1 MRGFARFSSVWLLLI
16 CVWLASS
23 AFAQTAP
30 VEIDI
35 SDQQTRRFN
44 LPAANFTNVFGF
56 TLPAGTTRFKV
67 TLTGTIAAPAA
78 DADVDMFLR
87 FARPFPRLSND
98 YGAPPTS
105 DELFE
110 YAHYQSISAE
120 LGESIIVSNAGRYPA
135 QAGKWYL
142 SLLNF
147 SSTAAVSATIKLEI
161 LNGVISAAPIV
172 VRFDL
177 PCPAGVASCKC
188 DLAPWND
195 PRTAGFSAPGNTGQT
210 LGEKRRNAVLEA
222 ASQLSQRLRS
232 EAPITVQACW
242 DDLGSGDRVTLA
254 QAGPTNFLID
264 DRSNGGTS
272 NGVYFPARPAS
283 FLPQRNSFYAAA
295 TATKNNGAA
304 ACQTFGGPCNATPDI
319 YIAFNS
325 LIDGPEALGVR
336 SFYYGTSTTGN
347 AANDPDFVSVA
358 LHELTHGMGYVSL
371 VNLDSTDG
379 VLGEEPA
386 GRDDIFTRQVVDLS
400 TGTPRPLA
408 RLNNADR
415 IAAITAGRLQW
426 VGARAL
432 ANPEFTLATGELG
445 IPLNSPTPL
454 ESGSSLSHLDPN
466 RFSNQLM
473 LPFISRTRALGIAAG
488 QLEDIGWDS
497 TPKSTP
503 VRPQFYAGNWFDPT
517 RSGHGFDIE
526 PAGSIGGFNRILFTA
541 YTYDAAGD
549 PEYFLAQGPVV
560 DGVFIPEATPARNS
574 LVRYRYV
581 NNRPTIDNSVQGYV
595 RVDFNDAGASKS
607 CTENGRSVPGLGAGN
622 SGVNAGSLTFVSA
635 NQAVNW
641 CIQQLIGQS
650 RRPASDF
657 TGHWYKSGD
666 SGWGI
671 GIAQAI
677 DTGKNITLAVLYYPD
692 ALGNPRWAFAQ
703 SNDYQSGQ
711 TIPIKHRRGFCR
723 TCPSGTQEI
732 DAGSMTLTLDNVQG
746 LRGQINK
753 VSFDVEFKGA
763 AGGRFTRTDAAIERL
778 VPRPAVID

>member
-1 MRGFARFSSVWLLLI
+1 MRRLAGFRSVCLLLMFA
-16 CVWLASS
+16 WLSCA
-23 AFAQTAP
+23 AFAQSAMDD
-30 VEIDI
+30 IDI

-110 YAHYQSISAE
+110 YAHYHSISAE
-120 LGESIIVSNAGRYPA
+120 LGESIIVSNAGRFPA
-135 QAGKWYL
+135 QGGKWYL

-161 LNGVISAAPIV
+161 LGGVTGPAPIV

-177 PCPAGVASCKC
+177 PCPAGASSCKC

-195 PRTAGFSAPGNTGQT
+195 PRTAGFTAPGNIGQT
-210 LGEKRRNAVLEA
+210 LGAKRRNAVLEA
-222 ASQLSQRLRS
+222 ANQLSQRLRS

-264 DRSNGGTS
+264 DRSNGGVS

-325 LIDGPEALGVR
+325 LIDGPEALGTR
-336 SFYYGTSTTGN
+336 NFYYGTSPSANTV
-347 AANDPDFVSVA
+347 NDPDFVSVA

-371 VNLDSTDG
+371 VNLDSSDG

-400 TGTPRPLA
+400 TGTPRALA
-408 RLNNADR
+408 RLSNADR
-415 IAAITAGRLQW
+415 IAAITGGRLQW

-432 ANPEFTLATGELG
+432 ANPEFTLVTGELG
-445 IPLNSPTPL
+445 IPLNSPNPL

-488 QLEDIGWDS
+488 QLEDLGWDS
-497 TPKSTP
+497 TPKSSP
-503 VRPQFYAGNWFDPT
+503 VRPKIYAGNWFDTT

-526 PAGSIGGFNRILFTA
+526 PAGSINGFNRILLTA
-541 YTYDAAGD
+541 YTYDSAGE
-549 PEYFLAQGPVV
+549 PEYYLAQGPVV
-560 DGVFIPEATPARNS
+560 DGVFIPEATTAQNS

-581 NNRPTIDNSVQGYV
+581 NNRPTIDNAAQGYV
-595 RVDFNDAGASKS
+595 RIDFNEADASKA
-607 CTENGRSVPGLGAGN
+607 CTDDGRNVQGLSAGN
-622 SGVNAGSLTFVSA
+622 PGINAGSLTFVSA

-650 RRPASDF
+650 SRPASDF

-677 DTGKNITLAVLYYPD
+677 NAGKNITLAVLYYPD

-703 SNDYQSGQ
+703 SNDFQSGQ
-711 TIPIKHRRGFCR
+711 TIPIKHRRGYCR
-723 TCPSGTQEI
+723 TCPVSTQDI

-746 LRGQINK
+746 QRGQANK
-753 VSFDVEFKGA
+753 VSFDVEFKGV
-763 AGGRFTRTDAAIERL
+763 AGGRFTRTDAVIERL
-778 VPRPAVID
+778 VPRPALID